1 MILNNAGK
9 PSTSTHLATQAIKAG
24 KVSVNRGVLIR
35 EFWKFLIGGGVF
47 YCKAKTGKTHGDPVG
62 LNGKCYSSVKYK
74 STLLNNSIKITS
86 IQFIA

>member
-9 PSTSTHLATQAIKAG
+9 PSTSTHLATQAIRAG

-35 EFWKFLIGGGVF
+35 EFWKF
-47 YCKAKTGKTHGDPVG
+47 YCKAKTDKTHGDPVG